1 MPAAARPPCRL
12 LHLWF
17 DETDARRIVP
27 PALADRLAQMVASS
41 EARHGGEVRLCVE
54 GSLPLSYLW
63 RQVRQRLPM
72 AQVLR
77 ERALMMFAKL
87 GVWDTVG
94 RNGVL
99 VYLNLAAHAIEIV
112 PDRALAASVPQAQW
126 QAIADSLAG
135 ALRQRQFEAGLTGA
149 LAAVTELM
157 VQHAPQ
163 AQSPLCPSGAAAAN
177 QLPDTVVL
185 C

>member
-1 MPAAARPPCRL
+1 MSDVLKVGDNSPR
-12 LHLWF
+12 
-17 DETDARRIVP
+17 
-27 PALADRLAQMVASS
+27 VA
-41 EARHGGEVRLCVE
+41 EVRK
-54 GSLPLSYLW
+54 SLA
-63 RQVRQRLPM
+63 RLGLLPNYN
-72 AQVLR
+72 
-77 ERALMMFAKL
+77 ES
-87 GVWDTVG
+87 GNPD
-94 RNGVL
+94 
-99 VYLNLAAHAIEIV
+99 HAIYNADTLFDDELEAALRGFQQARGIIASGSSNRQT
-112 PDRALAASVPQAQW
+112 RALAASVPQAQW